1 VHNRRRK
8 IQHPAG
14 NGESLIDPLNQR
26 FTRRE
31 VARIVGVSERQL
43 RYWERLRLVRPRARW
58 GQRFYS
64 FGDLAASRTIREITA
79 QRVPARRLRRALVAL
94 VELTGQD
101 PGPLSALRVFP
112 RGRQVVVVPPTGTHP
127 PIEPLTRQLGL
138 PLGGRSQPG
147 KVRAIITRTAEQWF
161 ELGLS
166 CDIDPASFTR
176 AVEAYR
182 RALDLAPEW
191 IEARINLGVTLYQLW
206 QLEEAEDAF
215 RQVLRLDPKN
225 ATALFNLGCV
235 LYELGELDQAIRA
248 LRRAARLA
256 PASADTHLNLA
267 LTYEKTGAVNR
278 ARRHWGLYLRYAPNG
293 PWAEHARTRVQQS
306 TPRGR
311 RSSKVT
317 AFPRRPVPPA
327 EPLHHP

>member
-1 VHNRRRK
+1 MAAPGAPLPGLGRNDGK
-8 IQHPAG
+8 
-14 NGESLIDPLNQR
+14 LTDPLNQR

-64 FGDLAASRTIREITA
+64 FGDLAASRTLREITA
-79 QRVPARRLRRALVAL
+79 QRVPARRLRRALAAL
-94 VELTGQD
+94 VELTGSD
-101 PGPLSALRVFP
+101 PGPLSSLRVIP
-112 RGRQVVVVPPTGTHP
+112 RGREIVIVPPAGTLP
-127 PIEPLTRQLGL
+127 PIEPLTRQMGLALGAAA
-138 PLGGRSQPG
+138 PPA
-147 KVRAIITRTAEQWF
+147 KIRAIVTRTAEQWF

-166 CDIDPASFTR
+166 CDSDPASFTR

-182 RALDLAPEW
+182 RALELAPDWVEP
-191 IEARINLGVTLYQLW
+191 RINLGVTLYQLW

-248 LRRAARLA
+248 LRQAARLA

-267 LTYEKTGAVNR
+267 LTYEKTGAAQR
-278 ARRHWGLYLRYAPNG
+278 ARRHWALYLKYAPNG
-293 PWAEHARTRVQQS
+293 PWAEHARTRIQ
-306 TPRGR
+306 RGASR
-311 RSSKVT
+311 RRAKVT
-317 AFPRRPVPPA
+317 AFPTPPG
-327 EPLHHP
+327 PLPGHPPRV